1 MASSSAYR
9 LLWALEAWLVD
20 SATGLGLP
28 SAGPL
33 PWWRVWAEALF
44 QGEGTLVVSWVTYH
58 CPQQVKSQ
66 GVLWAQQLW
75 GPCGP
80 R

>member
-1 MASSSAYR
+1 MVASSSVYV
-9 LLWALEAWLVD
+9 LWWAPEAWLVG

-28 SAGPL
+28 SVGPL

-44 QGEGTLVVSWVTYH
+44 QGEGTLVATSH

-66 GVLWAQQLW
+66 SVLWAQQ
-75 GPCGP
+75 
-80 R
+80 